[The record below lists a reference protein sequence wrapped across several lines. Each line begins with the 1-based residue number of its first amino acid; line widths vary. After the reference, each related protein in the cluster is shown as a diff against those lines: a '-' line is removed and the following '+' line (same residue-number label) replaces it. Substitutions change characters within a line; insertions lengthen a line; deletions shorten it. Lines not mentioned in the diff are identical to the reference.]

1 MGYFLGAQ
9 IHHLKT
15 TPEAADET
23 AKAKVDH
30 ILVPWVAIQK
40 CLQSFLL
47 FFSKFCKAPVDSI
60 VDSMT
65 STIWER
71 TKGCN

>member
-30 ILVPWVAIQK
+30 ILVPWVAIQE

-47 FFSKFCKAPVDSI
+47 FPSLQAPV
-60 VDSMT
+60 VFLT
-65 STIWER
+65 SKIWEG
-71 TKGCN
+71 TKG